1 MFRKLL
7 LSISLVLLI
16 SVGPVQAAP
25 WPLEIIDHLDETK
38 IVIFVNE
45 SDIEAAPKWNPDD
58 GAPAFGLKEVLD
70 SVNRWRQENNCSN
83 QDSIEKI
90 ELKPIAH
97 HEKQGR
103 WYYLVQLKNV
113 KKSAHAH
120 RFLAILMN
128 GKTAAAMMEP
138 EALK

>member
-1 MFRKLL
+1 MFRNLL
-7 LSISLVLLI
+7 LSMPLALLI
-16 SVGPVQAAP
+16 GTGTVQATP

-38 IVIFVNE
+38 IVIFINE

-58 GAPAFGLKEVLD
+58 GAPAFGLKDVLQ
-70 SVNRWRQENNCSN
+70 SVKQWKQKNDCS
-83 QDSIEKI
+83 DEDRIEKI

-113 KKSAHAH
+113 EKSAHAH

-128 GKTAAAMMEP
+128 GKTTAAVMEP